1 MSVKQTYIIG
11 ALVENKPGVL
21 YEVSNMFRR
30 RGFNIESISVGVTEQ
45 KDLSRMTITV
55 NGDERTIEQAI
66 KQLNKIIN
74 VVKVSIL
81 NLKTT
86 VVREMALIKVHT
98 TDSKARSDIIQYV
111 DVFRGHIIDVSSDSL
126 IAEITGDPEK
136 IDAFIE
142 LVTPFGIKEVARTG
156 ITALSRGAKVIKS
169 SQELVKEAI

>member
-1 MSVKQTYIIG
+1 MSVKQTYVIG

-55 NGDERTIEQAI
+55 NGDERTIEQVI

-81 NLKTT
+81 NPKTT

-98 TDSKARSDIIQYV
+98 TDSKARSDVIQYV
-111 DVFRGHIIDVSSDSL
+111 DVFRGHIVDVSSDSL
-126 IAEITGDPEK
+126 IAEITGDSEK

-142 LVTPFGIKEVARTG
+142 LVTSFGIKEVARTG

>member
-1 MSVKQTYIIG
+1 MSAKQIYVIG

-55 NGDERTIEQAI
+55 NGDERIIEQVI

-81 NLKTT
+81 NPKTT

-98 TDSKARSDIIQYV
+98 MD
-111 DVFRGHIIDVSSDSL
+111 
-126 IAEITGDPEK
+126 
-136 IDAFIE
+136 
-142 LVTPFGIKEVARTG
+142 
-156 ITALSRGAKVIKS
+156 
-169 SQELVKEAI
+169 

>member
-1 MSVKQTYIIG
+1 MSVKQTYVIG

-55 NGDERTIEQAI
+55 NGDERTIEQVT

-74 VVKVSIL
+74 IVKVSIL
-81 NLKTT
+81 NPKTT

-98 TDSKARSDIIQYV
+98 TDSKARSEIIQYV
-111 DVFRGHIIDVSSDSL
+111 DVFRGHIVDVSSDSL
-126 IAEITGDPEK
+126 IAEITGDSEK

-142 LVTPFGIKEVARTG
+142 LVTSFGIKEVARTG

-169 SQELVKEAI
+169 NQELVKEAI

>member
-1 MSVKQTYIIG
+1 MIG
-11 ALVENKPGVL
+11 ALVEHKPGVL

-45 KDLSRMTITV
+45 KDLARITITV
-55 NGDERTIEQAI
+55 NGDERTIEQVI
-66 KQLNKIIN
+66 KQLNKIIS

-81 NLKTT
+81 DPKTT
-86 VVREMALIKVHT
+86 VVREMALIKVRAM
-98 TDSKARSDIIQYV
+98 DSKAMSDIIQYV
-111 DVFRGHIIDVSSDSL
+111 NVFRGHIIDVSSNSL

-142 LVTPFGIKEVARTG
+142 LVTFFGIKEVARTG

-169 SQELVKEAI
+169 SQELVKEVI